1 MRSISKKISIIII
14 LAIISSVLIVSSF
27 IIFKEQEGNGEPLNI
42 RASVYKEDGL
52 GGWTPIVNS
61 SVKIEGNINF
71 ECEKLSKNNKI
82 NELLEFYLV
91 NSLPDLLNP
100 NPEDWSKIYT
110 FNEDM
115 VNYSAIID
123 SRTIPDDDWYFIVRA
138 VDKTGSIVY
147 DAYNISNQLIPFLID
162 RFENSVSF
170 NYIDIGGRINQ
181 NSYIIIIPSIHFEQ
195 YIDKLDIYIKLQE
208 ATDLLTEPPINY
220 SEIISNY
227 HLIDLTIL
235 SAWIDNKSLAPDE
248 YNISFIIKLHLDYGE
263 QYSKYFQNYTLE
275 QIVLDIEGPDISL
288 VSVDIFEK
296 IYNDLGDHIIIAT
309 LSFTDNHFD
318 YVTLEY
324 SYNTHEPGKEIWY
337 DYSSYVGN
345 SPLNLSFSI
354 INWKDDKIFIHF
366 TGYDNLGN
374 YYTLSNNSYWIRK
387 DMNNHL
393 DFIIEDLSE
402 DFNYTVDGYGMI
414 DINIT
419 VYPYDN
425 DITSVYVHTD
435 YETFTL
441 SDVIIKDDY
450 IYFTDHGSSDDDI
463 KLFSA
468 FYSIMPGINY
478 IPIYIDIYQNALFIF
493 SKEMT
498 IKVLG

>member
-1 MRSISKKISIIII
+1 MRSISKKIFILII
-14 LAIISSVLIVSSF
+14 LAIISSVTIVSSF
-27 IIFKEQEGNGEPLNI
+27 IFFKDQDGIDEPLNI

-52 GGWTPIVNS
+52 GGWTPIINS
-61 SVKIEGNINF
+61 SEKVEGYINF
-71 ECEKLSKNNKI
+71 ECEKLSKISKI
-82 NELLEFYLV
+82 IDLLEFYLT

-138 VDKTGSIVY
+138 IDKTGVSIY
-147 DAYNISNQLIPFLID
+147 DAYNISNQLISFLID
-162 RFENSVSF
+162 HFENSVSF
-170 NYIDIGGRINQ
+170 NYMDIGGRINQ
-181 NSYIIIIPSIHFEQ
+181 NSYITIIPSIQFEQ
-195 YIDKLDIYIKLQE
+195 YIDELDIYIKLQE
-208 ATDLLTEPPINY
+208 VTDLLTEPPINY

-235 SAWIDNKSLAPDE
+235 SAWIDNKSLTPDE

-288 VSVDIFEK
+288 VSEDIFEK
-296 IYNDLGDHIIIAT
+296 TYNDLGDHIITAT
-309 LSFTDNHFD
+309 LNFTDNHID

-324 SYNTHEPGKEIWY
+324 SYDTHEPEKEIWY
-337 DYSSYVGN
+337 DYNSYVGN

-374 YYTLSNNSYWIRK
+374 SYTLSNDSYWIRK
-387 DMNNHL
+387 DMNNHI

-425 DITSVYVHTD
+425 DITSVNVVTD
-435 YETFTL
+435 YEAFTL

-463 KLFSA
+463 KLVSA
-468 FYSIMPGINY
+468 FYVTMPGINY
-478 IPIYIDIYQNALFIF
+478 IPINIDIYQNALLII